1 MPYLPE
7 FLHTPSEP
15 ASVRVI
21 PGVDLVL
28 GTVTFVVDGEL
39 ERHWHHEPRLIA
51 DALSQSV
58 RPARWF
64 PATQML
70 SLTVAARGRQAGVEK
85 RFSFAPAS
93 GRRA

>member
-1 MPYLPE
+1 MPYYPDVV
-7 FLHTPSEP
+7 HTQAEP

-21 PGVDLVL
+21 PGVDLLL
-28 GTVTFVVDGEL
+28 GTVTFIVDGEL
-39 ERHWHHEPRLIA
+39 VRHWHHEPRLIA

-64 PATQML
+64 PATQTL

-85 RFSFAPAS
+85 RFSFAPS
-93 GRRA
+93 P